1 MILRFHRSDTK
12 VWYLGFGSWARWWRW
27 PLQQCLKLSGC
38 TSARSNW
45 ANSIQIRLYVHP
57 CVHTYIYTYI
67 CVCHDIMVHHYIML
81 CWGIL
86 YSMIL
91 IHANRRSAMACIQDS
106 KIQIW
111 CQQVVPGSS
120 WFVQD
125 WTNCLCFF
133 LISCHELRETL
144 QIGVCHWRWDNLVVA
159 ELCGLI
165 KRGLQLVWGRKAFA
179 FRFGRWLC
187 VPETWDS
194 WQLILV
200 FCPN

>member
-1 MILRFHRSDTK
+1 M
-12 VWYLGFGSWARWWRW
+12 
-27 PLQQCLKLSGC
+27 C
-38 TSARSNW
+38 
-45 ANSIQIRLYVHP
+45 
-57 CVHTYIYTYI
+57 TYIWYYVYMCISWYYGTSLYHVVLGYI
-67 CVCHDIMVHHYIML
+67 
-81 CWGIL
+81 IL
-86 YSMIL
+86 YDTNTCKQEISHGMSPGL
-91 IHANRRSAMACIQDS
+91 KDPDLMSAS
-106 KIQIW
+106 GS
-111 CQQVVPGSS
+111 GSS

-125 WTNCLCFF
+125 WTNCSCVLF